1 MQRGQIV
8 ENVKYAAQTPTLLDG
23 IFNTVLFALAG
34 LVELIAQIWGEE
46 QPSR

>member
-1 MQRGQIV
+1 MQRGQII
-8 ENVKYAAQTPTLLDG
+8 EKVKYAVQPPSLLDG